1 MNLVKKSLVS
11 MGLLAVFACS
21 AAVAYAAPISF
32 ETSSTQIV
40 FDNKNGKWASQ
51 AYTKGSYGTQYSRTY
66 TEIYGDGYK
75 RDWKK
80 SDKVKGRESQ
90 AVAYANTGFASYEAE
105 SDHRIWWT
113 QDDVDSIATHS
124 DDSF

>member
-1 MNLVKKSLVS
+1 MEIQIVTIINKSKKSNLNKLPIMVILEMREVPNVTLYLLLEGTMNLVKKSLVS

-21 AAVAYAAPISF
+21 AAIAYAAPISF

-40 FDNKNGKWASQ
+40 FDNKKGKWASQ

-75 RDWKK
+75 RDWKNMTK
-80 SDKVKGRESQ
+80 
-90 AVAYANTGFASYEAE
+90 
-105 SDHRIWWT
+105 
-113 QDDVDSIATHS
+113 
-124 DDSF
+124 